1 MGGSYFGDAGIFLIE
16 TVIGLYLLVVILRF
30 LFQLLRADFYNPIS
44 QFVVNIT
51 NPPLRFLRRFVPG
64 MWGIDLSSV
73 VLAFCIALIK
83 IYLIAAISGIS
94 LPISAGI
101 LITIAEL
108 LKTTVYIFMFVTIAR
123 AILSWFAQS
132 HYHPL
137 NRLLYSLSEPLLG
150 PIRRI
155 LPPIGGLDLTPL
167 ALIILLTLVLKLIVR
182 PIVESGIR
190 ILM

>member
-190 ILM
+190 IPM